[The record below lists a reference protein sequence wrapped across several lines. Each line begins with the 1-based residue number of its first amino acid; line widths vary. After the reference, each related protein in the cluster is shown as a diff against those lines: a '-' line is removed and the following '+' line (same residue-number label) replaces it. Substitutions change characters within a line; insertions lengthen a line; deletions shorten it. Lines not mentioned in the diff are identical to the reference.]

1 MTKKI
6 AATLVLLILLSALSG
21 AAGAAGTPQGARSTS
36 AKIDPQLSGRL
47 DALPGGADV
56 SVILSLPAQADLSHL
71 ESVPLASRASRL
83 QNVVRTLQAQAEK
96 DQRPLIEHLEKLHE
110 RGLVKEV
117 QPLWIANAVAV
128 TASLEIIH
136 SLAARPDVAL
146 ITENTPIVLAPSVD
160 AEAAAPTANIASTGA
175 PQLWALGFRGQGIV
189 VANLDSGVDIAR
201 NPDLAAKWRGGTNS
215 WYDPTFDPKSGNP
228 VTPHDNDGH
237 GTATMSLMVGETVGM
252 APGATWIAA
261 KIFNDNGE
269 GDIRHVIDS
278 YGWLLDPDLNP
289 ATDDAPHVVNNS
301 WSYTVPGCVNA
312 PPVLRT
318 ALKNLLAAGILPVFS
333 AGNLADKYDR
343 PPYDASP
350 GNYPEAL
357 AVGSINGSDGLSDF
371 SSVGPSAC
379 RPAGMYFPDLVGYG
393 DPVLAYNIYGGLSGF
408 TGTSFSAPQ
417 VAGGLALLLSA
428 YPLLTP
434 EQQRQALIYGAVDLG
449 TPGPDNTFGYGRFNI
464 LNSYHWV
471 KAEIYKWSLFIPV
484 AGR

>member
-96 DQRPLIEHLEKLHE
+96 DQRPLIEHLEKLRE

-128 TASLEIIH
+128 TASPEIIH

-189 VANLDSGVDIAR
+189 VANLDSGVDIAK

-215 WYDPTFDPKSGNP
+215 WFDPTNDPPTTKP
-228 VTPHDNDGH
+228 YDNNGH

-261 KIFNDNGE
+261 KVFPDF
-269 GDIRHVIDS
+269 GDGSISDAIAS
-278 YGWLLDPDLNP
+278 FGWLLNPDGNA

-301 WSYTVPGCVNA
+301 WTLIPTGSTGCFIH
-312 PPVLRT
+312 PSLQT
-318 ALKNLLAAGILPVFS
+318 SLKNLLAAGILPVFS
-333 AGNLADKYDR
+333 AGNYRGKYD
-343 PPYDASP
+343 PSDTSP

-357 AVGSINGSDGLSDF
+357 AVGSIYGSDGLSDF

-428 YPLLTP
+428 YPSLTP
-434 EQQRQALIYGAVDLG
+434 EQQRLALIYGAVDLG

-471 KAEIYKWSLFIPV
+471 KAEINKWSLFIPV